1 MQTLPRYTYRELVI
15 HDKNLDPCTSWQVRN
30 RVGTKPSISSV
41 PRLPLN
47 HLSAAVL
54 FALIS
59 QVYFK
64 IIGLSSIL
72 YRQCYLDKCLILGY
86 FFYRVLFYLAKSAK
100 KKNTGSLADA
110 GNTKTNG
117 YESCRYQEMIVFFLA
132 DRCRFWN
139 VFTNTYVLNLTC
151 G

>member
-1 MQTLPRYTYRELVI
+1 M
-15 HDKNLDPCTSWQVRN
+15 
-30 RVGTKPSISSV
+30 GTKPSISSV

-86 FFYRVLFYLAKSAK
+86 FFLPCFVLLGEERQE

-132 DRCRFWN
+132 DRCRF
-139 VFTNTYVLNLTC
+139 
-151 G
+151 